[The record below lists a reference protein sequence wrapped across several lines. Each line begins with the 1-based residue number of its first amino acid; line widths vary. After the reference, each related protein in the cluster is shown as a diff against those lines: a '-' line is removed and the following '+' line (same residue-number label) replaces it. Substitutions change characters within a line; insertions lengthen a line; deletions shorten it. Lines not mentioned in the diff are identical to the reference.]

1 MTEKSSNELEQRFR
15 DVEENLKVI
24 REKMAEAAA
33 ASGRRPEDITLL
45 AATKT
50 VPVEVVNHSIGL
62 GVRRIGENRVQE
74 LLGKYD
80 SYRLEHCSLHFIGH
94 LQLNKVKYLVGKVSL
109 IESVDSEKLAKQ
121 ISRLSEKNNTVTD
134 ILLEVNIGREPNKS
148 GVLPEKLP
156 ELLEY
161 AASLRGVRVRG
172 LMAIPPAGAPAE
184 ETRNYFLR
192 MHRYFVDIK
201 SKKIDNV
208 AMDCLSMGMSADYPE
223 AIRAGANQVR
233 IGTALYGPR
242 VYPQN

>member
-1 MTEKSSNELEQRFR
+1 MEKSLSEDERKQRFL

-24 REKMAEAAA
+24 RERIAGAAA
-33 ASGRRPEDITLL
+33 DSGRKPEEVTLL

-50 VPVEVVNHSIGL
+50 VPVEIINHSIEL

-80 SYRLEHCSLHFIGH
+80 SYRLDRCSLHFIGH
-94 LQLNKVKYLVGKVSL
+94 LQVNKVKYLVGRVSM
-109 IESVDSEKLAKQ
+109 IESVDSVKLAKE
-121 ISRLSEKNNTVTD
+121 ISRLSVKKGTVTD
-134 ILLEVNIGREPNKS
+134 ILLEVNIGREESKS

-156 ELLEY
+156 ELLENV
-161 AASLRGVRVRG
+161 AVLEGVHIRG
-172 LMAIPPAGAPAE
+172 LMAIPPAGAPLE
-184 ETRNYFLR
+184 ETRNYFSR
-192 MHRYFVDIK
+192 MHQYFVDIK

-208 AMDCLSMGMSADYPE
+208 AMDCLSMGMSADYVE

-242 VYPQN
+242 VYP